1 LYNTLIPYC
10 YHSHSIFGKNYASV
24 IQGCWSSSVLWLVDD
39 PCEEDKLR
47 DILPER
53 VEALLKY
60 LPSFVNS
67 ASVVATSNEQA
78 DDYDD
83 PQVLRRLRDLGEI
96 ECLS

>member
-1 LYNTLIPYC
+1 MPA
-10 YHSHSIFGKNYASV
+10 SHDRASMRYLHV
-24 IQGCWSSSVLWLVDD
+24 ILHTAPISSSRPAMI

-53 VEALLKY
+53 VEALLES
-60 LPSFVNS
+60 LPSFVKS
-67 ASVVATSNEQA
+67 ASVVATSNKQA

-83 PQVLRRLRDLGEI
+83 PQVLRRLRDLGDI